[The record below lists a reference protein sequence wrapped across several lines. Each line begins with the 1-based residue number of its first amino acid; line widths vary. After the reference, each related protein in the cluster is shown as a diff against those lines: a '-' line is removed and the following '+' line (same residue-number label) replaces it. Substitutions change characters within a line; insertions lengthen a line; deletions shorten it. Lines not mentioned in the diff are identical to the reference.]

1 MAFDLPLM
9 EVATRTRLNRDILN
23 NALSGRCNV
32 RLISNLARTSAVALL
47 VAVSLASPVAAQTG
61 AVRSSNSA
69 VVDISRIQIDNFG
82 RVDLNYYRGAQ
93 PKGHDY
99 TDLAAL
105 GVKTLINLTS
115 DDADMHEPAMAVQ
128 AGLQYVQ
135 IPMTT
140 HEPPTQEQLAQFL
153 QIVTDPARQP
163 VYVHCVGG
171 RHRTGVMTAAYR
183 MTQDGWTADQAFNE
197 MKHYKFG
204 ADFLHAEFKTFV
216 YGYHASAVHIASP
229 AGSVAATKTGG

>member
-1 MAFDLPLM
+1 MRKSTSVLVLALMLALPAGARPGYAEARPGIVDL
-9 EVATRTRLNRDILN
+9 
-23 NALSGRCNV
+23 
-32 RLISNLARTSAVALL
+32 
-47 VAVSLASPVAAQTG
+47 
-61 AVRSSNSA
+61 SS
-69 VVDISRIQIDNFG
+69 IRIDNFG
-82 RVDLNYYRGAQ
+82 RIDPNYYRGAQ
-93 PKGHDY
+93 PAGRDY
-99 TDLAAL
+99 ADLAAL

-115 DDADMHEPAMAVQ
+115 DDADMHEPAMADQ

-140 HEPPTQEQLAQFL
+140 HEPPTPEKLAQFL

-216 YGYHASAVHIASP
+216 YGYHPAAVHTASA